1 MALNVEVSEQ
11 YVTFTLESKT
21 FPETE
26 QKQAEKEVIK
36 QFNAGIPNYIFDLTK
51 VGNLEES
58 AVNLFAKINRVCQRE
73 SGILLLVSQTDEVLD
88 AVEFLFEDGV
98 VCLPTVHEATEA
110 VFMHDLENELKG
122 EEDEEDMFGFGEA
135 EEL

>member
-11 YVTFTLESKT
+11 YVTFTLDSKT
-21 FPETE
+21 FSEKE
-26 QKQAEKEVIK
+26 QKNAEKEVIK

-51 VGNLEES
+51 VDNLEES
-58 AVNLFAKINRVCQRE
+58 AINLFAKINRVCQRE
-73 SGILLLVSQTDEVLD
+73 SGILLLVSKTDEVIDTVASL
-88 AVEFLFEDGV
+88 LEDGV
-98 VCLPTVHEATEA
+98 VCLPTAHEATEA

-122 EEDEEDMFGFGEA
+122 EEDEADMFGFGEA

>member
-11 YVTFTLESKT
+11 YVTFTLDSKT

-51 VGNLEES
+51 VGSLEES
-58 AVNLFAKINRVCQRE
+58 AVGLFAKINRVCQRE
-73 SGILLLVSQTDEVLD
+73 SGILLLVSQTDEVLE

-122 EEDEEDMFGFGEA
+122 EENEEDMFGFGEA

>member
-1 MALNVEVSEQ
+1 MPLNIEVSEQ
-11 YVTFTLESKT
+11 YVTFTLDSKN
-21 FPETE
+21 FPEKE
-26 QKQAEKEVIK
+26 QKDAEKEVIK

-51 VGNLEES
+51 VGSLEES

-73 SGILLLVSQTDEVLD
+73 SGILLLVSKTDEVID
-88 AVEFLFEDGV
+88 VVESLLEDGV
-98 VCLPTVHEATEA
+98 VCLPTAHEATEA

-122 EEDEEDMFGFGEA
+122 EEDEADMFGFGEA